1 MSPPRREL
9 TPAERLDWLR
19 LIRSE
24 NVGPVTV
31 RHLLRRFGS
40 AAAALAALP
49 DLARRG
55 GRAQPLKVH
64 PRAAAERELAELER
78 LGGRLIALTEP
89 DYPQPLA
96 ALDDG
101 PPVIAVLGQV
111 QLLSRP
117 AVAIV
122 GARNAS
128 ANGRL
133 IAGRIA
139 RDIGVA
145 GYVVVSG
152 LARGIDAAAHEAAL
166 DTGTVAVVA
175 GGIDVI
181 YPSENETLYR
191 AIAARGAVLAELP
204 PGTVPQARHFPRRNR
219 LISGLSHG
227 VVVVEAALRSGSL
240 ITARFALEQGR
251 EVFAVPGSPL
261 DPRSAG
267 ANGLIREGAT
277 LVESAADV
285 LSGLSALRPP
295 LSGGEELKFA
305 ATPASDAAEQDVV
318 AVRPLLL
325 ELLSP
330 EPVAV
335 DELLRACPF
344 SPAAVQTAL
353 LELELAGRVARH
365 PGNRVSLL
373 AAGMPVASSRPHIGS
388 ADGKS

>member
-9 TPAERLDWLR
+9 TSAERLDWLR

-24 NVGPVTV
+24 NVGPVTF

-49 DLARRG
+49 DLAKRG

-64 PRAAAERELAELER
+64 PRAAAEREIAELER
-78 LGGRLIALTEP
+78 LGGRMIGFIEP
-89 DYPQPLA
+89 DFPAPLA
-96 ALDDG
+96 AIDDS
-101 PPVIAVLGQV
+101 PPLLSLLGQAQV
-111 QLLSRP
+111 LTRP
-117 AVAIV
+117 TVAIV

-139 RDIGVA
+139 REIGAA
-145 GYVVVSG
+145 GYSIASG
-152 LARGIDAAAHEAAL
+152 LARGIDSAAHEAAL
-166 DTGTVAVVA
+166 ETGTVAVVA

-181 YPSENETLYR
+181 YPPENEALYR
-191 AIAARGAVLAELP
+191 AIAARGAVVAEMAV
-204 PGTVPQARHFPRRNR
+204 GTVPQARHFPRRNR
-219 LISGLSHG
+219 LISGLSLG

-267 ANGLIREGAT
+267 ANGLIRDGAL

-285 LSGLSALRPP
+285 IAALSAQKPP
-295 LSGGEELKFA
+295 LSARDELKFSPAPA
-305 ATPASDAAEQDVV
+305 ADPGEREVAA
-318 AVRPLLL
+318 ARPVLL

-353 LELELAGRVARH
+353 LELELAGRLARH

-373 AAGMPVASSRPHIGS
+373 AEGMPAL
-388 ADGKS
+388 A

>member
-1 MSPPRREL
+1 MSLPRRDL

-24 NVGPVTV
+24 NVGPVTF

-64 PRAAAERELAELER
+64 PRAAGERELAELER
-78 LGGRLIALTEP
+78 LNGRLLAFTEP
-89 DYPQPLA
+89 DFPASLA
-96 ALDDG
+96 AIDDS
-101 PPVIAVLGQV
+101 PPLLAVLGQA
-111 QLLSRP
+111 QLLTRP
-117 AVAIV
+117 TVAIV

-128 ANGRL
+128 ANGKL
-133 IAGRIA
+133 IAGTLA
-139 RDIGVA
+139 REIGAA
-145 GYVVVSG
+145 GYAIASG
-152 LARGIDAAAHEAAL
+152 LARGIDSAAHETAL
-166 DTGTVAVVA
+166 ETGTIAVVA

-181 YPSENETLYR
+181 YPPENEALYR
-191 AIAARGAVLAELP
+191 SIAARGAVIAEMP
-204 PGTVPQARHFPRRNR
+204 VGTVPQARHFPRRNR
-219 LISGLSHG
+219 LISGISLG

-267 ANGLIREGAT
+267 ANGLIRDGAM
-277 LVESAADV
+277 LVQSAGDIIA
-285 LSGLSALRPP
+285 ALAAQKPP
-295 LSGGEELKFA
+295 LSAGAEPKFTA
-305 ATPASDAAEQDVV
+305 APGADAAEREV
-318 AVRPLLL
+318 AAARPLLL

-353 LELELAGRVARH
+353 LELELAGRLARH

-373 AAGMPVASSRPHIGS
+373 AQGMPVAS
-388 ADGKS
+388 

>member
-1 MSPPRREL
+1 MSLPRREL
-9 TPAERLDWLR
+9 TPSERLDWLR

-24 NVGPVTV
+24 NVGPVTF

-40 AAAALAALP
+40 AGAALAALP

-78 LGGRLIALTEP
+78 LSGRLIGFTEP
-89 DYPQPLA
+89 DFPAPLA
-96 ALDDG
+96 AVDDS
-101 PPVIAVLGQV
+101 PPLLAMLGQPQV
-111 QLLSRP
+111 LTRP
-117 AVAIV
+117 TVAIV

-133 IAGRIA
+133 IAGTLA
-139 RDIGVA
+139 REIGAA
-145 GYVVVSG
+145 GYSIASG
-152 LARGIDAAAHEAAL
+152 LARGIVSAAHEAAL

-181 YPSENETLYR
+181 YPPENEALYR
-191 AIAARGAVLAELP
+191 SIATRGAVVAEMP
-204 PGTVPQARHFPRRNR
+204 IGTVPQARHFPRRNR
-219 LISGLSHG
+219 LISGLSLG

-267 ANGLIREGAT
+267 ANGLIREGAL

-285 LSGLSALRPP
+285 IAALSAQKPP
-295 LSGGEELKFA
+295 LSTREELKF
-305 ATPASDAAEQDVV
+305 TPAPAADPAEREV
-318 AVRPLLL
+318 AAARPVLL

-353 LELELAGRVARH
+353 LELELAGRLARH

-373 AAGMPVASSRPHIGS
+373 AEGMPAL
-388 ADGKS
+388 A